1 MDTFLECKKI
11 YKLINNDQLARARD
25 KTISLLQDIKDG
37 HGQYDELI
45 NTLIR
50 EVGLYQYIDEHTSN
64 WSDRFAKEMFTVNT
78 GNALQAIH
86 LEQSEVLKRLFNGEN
101 IALSAPTSFGKS
113 FIIDAFI
120 ANKTPKN
127 VVIIVPTIS
136 LTDETRKRLNK
147 KFSDRYKIITTPNI
161 SPGERNI
168 FVFPQERAV
177 MYVERIKEI
186 DLLIIDEFY
195 KISKENDSERASK
208 LQEALIKLDHKA
220 KQKYFLA
227 PNISTINQNP
237 FTKGMVKVNKL
248 DFNTVVLKSHK
259 VYKDIAGDFEKKKQQ
274 LLKICQKDKNLVYA
288 ALFKEIDILRALF
301 LEKFS
306 KRGEIPITLFSE
318 WLKKNYHPSWSL
330 PELIVR
336 GVGIHNGRLHRSIT
350 QLQVLLFDD
359 AESGLD
365 TIVSTS
371 SLIEGVN
378 TSAKNVVIWS
388 FKSGRANQNLTP
400 LSYRNIRG
408 RAGRMFRH
416 FIGNVY
422 ELVEPKTK
430 EQEEIQL
437 TIEIDGSLI
446 SGITDNN
453 YLTDITN
460 EQHGKSED
468 FIEKIDAILGRNVY
482 KSLRQHNQLNT
493 NNENLVYKIAVELK
507 NNYDDWKSLKMLH
520 ANQPEKWNY
529 IISKLI
535 FLHPQCMR
543 WSDEDN
549 KDKYKQ
555 ANQYIQILSKQWN
568 TSIGNLLKELEPIDI
583 TIEDFFTLEK
593 KICNSFS
600 SYLHDFNVLNRIIN
614 PGSFIDISP
623 FIAKCSNAFMPSV
636 ILELEEYGL
645 PRMISKKIHHCKGI
659 NFDLDMNIEEA
670 LDLFKK
676 ITKVSLVERTDEFL
690 DEFDLFIIDN
700 FYDNI

>member
-1 MDTFLECKKI
+1 MDTFLACKKI
-11 YKLINNDQLARARD
+11 YKLINNDQIAKARD

-37 HGQYDELI
+37 QGSYDELI

-50 EVGLYQYIDEHTSN
+50 EVGLYQYIDEASSN
-64 WSDRFAKEMFTVNT
+64 WSDRFAKEMFKVDT
-78 GNALQAIH
+78 GQGLQTIH
-86 LEQSEVLKRLFNGEN
+86 LEQSDVLRRLINGEN

-120 ANKTPKN
+120 ANKAPRN

-161 SPGERNI
+161 TPGTYNI

-177 MYVERIKEI
+177 MYVEMIKEI

-195 KISKENDSERASK
+195 KISKENDGERASK

-227 PNISTINQNP
+227 PNISTIKQNP

-259 VYKDIAGDFEKKKQQ
+259 LYKEIGDDLEQKRSQ
-274 LLKICQKDKNLVYA
+274 LLKICRQDKNLVYA
-288 ALFKEIDILRALF
+288 ALFKEIDVLRQLF
-301 LEKFS
+301 LDQFDLRHE
-306 KRGEIPITLFSE
+306 EQINLFSE
-318 WLKKNYHPSWSL
+318 WLKKNYHPSWTL
-330 PELIVR
+330 PALIQR

-359 AESGLD
+359 SGSGLD

-388 FKSGRANQNLTP
+388 FKSGKANQNLTP
-400 LSYRNIRG
+400 LSYRNIKG

-422 ELVEPKTK
+422 ELVEPKMK
-430 EQEEIQL
+430 EQEDIQL
-437 TIEIDGSLI
+437 SIEIDGSLI

-453 YLTDITN
+453 YLSDISN
-460 EQHGKSED
+460 EQQVKSDD
-468 FIEKIDAILGRNVY
+468 FLDKIDAILGTNVY
-482 KSLRQHNQLNT
+482 KSLRMQNQLNT
-493 NNENLVYKIAVELK
+493 NNEELVFKIATELK
-507 NNYDDWKSLKMLH
+507 ENYGNWKSLKMLH
-520 ANQPEKWNY
+520 ASAPEKWKHVLG
-529 IISKLI
+529 KLI
-535 FLHPQCMR
+535 FLYPQSVR
-543 WSDEDN
+543 WRDN
-549 KDKYKQ
+549 DNEQYKQ
-555 ANQYIQILSKQWN
+555 ANLYIQTLSKQWT
-568 TSIGNLLKELEPIDI
+568 TSITKLLEALEPIEVG
-583 TIEDFFTLEK
+583 IEEFFTLEK
-593 KICNSFS
+593 KVCHSFA

-614 PGSFIDISP
+614 PSDFIDISP
-623 FIAKCSNAFMPSV
+623 FITKCSNAFMPGV
-636 ILELEEYGL
+636 VLELEEYGL
-645 PRMISKKIHHCKGI
+645 PRMITKKVHHCQII
-659 NFDLDMNIEEA
+659 NFNQDMNIESA
-670 LDLFKK
+670 LGHFKRVGK
-676 ITKVSLVERTDEFL
+676 AAVLAGTAKFL
-690 DEFDLFIIDN
+690 DEFDRFIIDH
-700 FYDNI
+700 FYENI